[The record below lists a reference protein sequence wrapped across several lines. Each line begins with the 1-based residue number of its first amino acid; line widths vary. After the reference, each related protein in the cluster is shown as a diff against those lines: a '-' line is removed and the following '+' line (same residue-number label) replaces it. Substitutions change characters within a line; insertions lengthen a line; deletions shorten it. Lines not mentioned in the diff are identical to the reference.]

1 MKKETVLEKLNLAG
15 RQMKREELTEIQHN
29 PKLYRQDLLKILK
42 REAAKPQ
49 NPTERVEYN
58 DWLYSL
64 YLLAEFRDKNALAP
78 TLKLFSRKGN
88 FLTPLTGDI
97 VLQNLGPIL
106 ASIANGNDAS
116 LKKVIEN
123 TEANEYCRAACIEA
137 LVTMVEIG
145 EYAREDLYQY
155 FHELFKTLEQR
166 PIFPWSVLCQCAI
179 LLYKKSF
186 LKEVKQA
193 FKLNLVDDIFLDM
206 DEIKTYISKP
216 ELAQLSL
223 AKKKYGII
231 VDAVSAMDWWTNF
244 KDKEDI

>member
-1 MKKETVLEKLNLAG
+1 MGDFILNIQVQSSKEN
-15 RQMKREELTEIQHN
+15 
-29 PKLYRQDLLKILK
+29 
-42 REAAKPQ
+42 
-49 NPTERVEYN
+49 
-58 DWLYSL
+58 
-64 YLLAEFRDKNALAP
+64 
-78 TLKLFSRKGN
+78 
-88 FLTPLTGDI
+88 
-97 VLQNLGPIL
+97 
-106 ASIANGNDAS
+106 
-116 LKKVIEN
+116 
-123 TEANEYCRAACIEA
+123 
-137 LVTMVEIG
+137 
-145 EYAREDLYQY
+145 LYQY
-155 FHELFKTLEQR
+155 FNELFKTLEQT

-193 FKLNLVDDIFLDM
+193 FKLNLVDEIFLDM